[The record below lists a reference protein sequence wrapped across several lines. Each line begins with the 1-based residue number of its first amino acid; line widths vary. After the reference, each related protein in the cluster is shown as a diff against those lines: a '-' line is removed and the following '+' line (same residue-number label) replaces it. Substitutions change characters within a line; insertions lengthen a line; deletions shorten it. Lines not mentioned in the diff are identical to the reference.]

1 MATATL
7 TQPTITAS
15 TTSSIPDSE
24 SLYEVV
30 DGQIQEKPPT
40 AAISVRIASVLLG
53 WLAPFLRQEPLGRAS
68 IEMLHLLDAATGLKR
83 RPDLAYVSYE
93 RWPESK
99 VVPKDDAWTVVP
111 DLAVEV
117 VSPSN
122 TASEVKRKI
131 REYFAAGVLV
141 VWVVYPEEILVEV
154 YESPIS
160 NHILD
165 RTCTLD
171 GGIVLPGFRL
181 ALIDLFKDAI
191 A

>member
-7 TQPTITAS
+7 TQPTITVP
-15 TTSSIPDSE
+15 TTSAIPDSE

-30 DGQIQEKPPT
+30 DGQIQEKPPM

-68 IEMLHLLDAATGLKR
+68 IEMLHLLDPASGLKR

-99 VVPKDDAWTVVP
+99 VVPKDDAWPVVP

-154 YESPIS
+154 YESPTS
-160 NHILD
+160 NSILD
-165 RTCTLD
+165 RSGTLD
-171 GGIVLPGFRL
+171 GGTVLPGFRL
-181 ALIDLFKDAI
+181 PLTVLFKDAI